1 MSMVWTRL
9 SSEGVKGSRG
19 CCCWVGRTMKKVIRT
34 TKNICMLKIE
44 AMELWP
50 MSTLVSKMR
59 LLLFGVIKVWLHEKS
74 SYSLSL

>member
-50 MSTLVSKMR
+50 MST
-59 LLLFGVIKVWLHEKS
+59 
-74 SYSLSL
+74 

>member
-19 CCCWVGRTMKKVIRT
+19 CCWAGRTMKKVIRRK
-34 TKNICMLKIE
+34 KNVCLLKIE

-50 MSTLVSKMR
+50 MS
-59 LLLFGVIKVWLHEKS
+59 
-74 SYSLSL
+74 SLS